1 MVGERLMRI
10 PDKCFRN
17 CVCPNIWNR
26 IDCMQKSEKRTMI
39 MIKRANNLERRI
51 R

>member
-1 MVGERLMRI
+1 MVGERPMRI
-10 PDKCFRN
+10 PDERFRN

-26 IDCMQKSEKRTMI
+26 IDCMRKLGELI
-39 MIKRANNLERRI
+39 MIKRVKSLERRI